1 MRGFLAAFAVS
12 VLMFSTSQVA
22 GSERLSPKRSVQPPA
37 AVQVRSSNRPAM
49 SRKVDIGRQFSATSN
64 FRAEDL
70 IPDICKGC
78 SS

>member
-1 MRGFLAAFAVS
+1 MRGFLAAVAVS
-12 VLMFSTSQVA
+12 ALMFSTAQAA
-22 GSERLSPKRSVQPPA
+22 GSERSPKRSAYTNVS
-37 AVQVRSSNRPAM
+37 VQVPSSHRAAI
-49 SRKVDIGRQFSATSN
+49 SRKTDVGRQFSATSN